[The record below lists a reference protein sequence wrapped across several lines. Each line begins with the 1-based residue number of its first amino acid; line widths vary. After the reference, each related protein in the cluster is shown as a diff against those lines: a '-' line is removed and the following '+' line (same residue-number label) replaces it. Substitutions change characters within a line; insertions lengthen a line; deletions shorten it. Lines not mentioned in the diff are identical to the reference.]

1 MKRFNLLLSLLL
13 LSAIA
18 IQSVEAKKSANY
30 EANWESLQKYE
41 VPEWYRDC
49 KFGIYF
55 HWGPFSVPAYST
67 EWYSLW
73 MYRDDHKIQK
83 YHETVY
89 GPIEKFGYKDFI
101 PMFKGEKFDAD
112 EWAALFKEAGA
123 QFAGPCAEHA
133 DGFAMWDSK
142 VAEWNAAKMG
152 PEVDVV
158 GEMQR
163 AVKKQG
169 MKFFASYHRHWLYA
183 WYPTYDKSVDA
194 GDPKY
199 AGLYGPYAPEGT
211 FSMAQTTLNADVMAP
226 DSFGKDWLARLHEL
240 MYDYD
245 PDIIWFDNR
254 MNLIDEKYRKQ
265 FLADYYNAG
274 LARGKDVVCTYK
286 FNDLVEGTAV
296 LDLERAR
303 MSELKK
309 FPWLTDDSVDWNAW
323 CHTHTPNYKTTN
335 RLLDF
340 LIDVVSKNG
349 AVLLNVT
356 PTCEGVIP
364 HVVQTR
370 LREMGAWLRLNGEA
384 IYGTRPWVIYGEGP
398 QEIVEGHESEYKN
411 ADAVSED
418 IRFTVSKKGQLY
430 ATTLDWPADGKLLIR
445 SLSTKEKY
453 LQEPVT
459 KVSMIG
465 SKEKLRWEQTDKGL
479 VVYFPKEKPCEHA
492 FVLKIN

>member
-1 MKRFNLLLSLLL
+1 MKSVKLLLLSLILL
-13 LSAIA
+13 AFSIEFA
-18 IQSVEAKKSANY
+18 EAKKSEPYQAD
-30 EANWESLQKYE
+30 WESLKQYE

-55 HWGPFSVPAYST
+55 HWGPYSVPAFKT

-73 MYRDDHKIQK
+73 MYRENHVISK
-83 YHETVY
+83 YHEMVY
-89 GPIEKFGYKDFI
+89 GGTKKFGYKDFI
-101 PMFKGEKFDAD
+101 PMFKGEKFNAD
-112 EWAALFKEAGA
+112 EWAKLFKDAGA

-142 VAEWNAAKMG
+142 VAEWNAKNMG
-152 PEVDVV
+152 PERDVV

-169 MKFFASYHRHWLYA
+169 MKYMVSFHRHWLYA

-199 AGLYGPYAPEGT
+199 SGLYGPYAPEGS
-211 FSMAQTTLNADVMAP
+211 FVMGQRGFNAELMAP
-226 DSFGKDWLARLHEL
+226 DSFGKDWLDRLHEL

-265 FLADYYNAG
+265 FLTDYYNKG
-274 LARGKDVVCTYK
+274 IERGKEVVCTYK

-303 MSELKK
+303 MSELKE
-309 FPWLTDDSVDWNAW
+309 FTWLTDDSVDWGAW
-323 CHTHTPNYKTTN
+323 CNVSTPRYKDTN

-356 PTCEGVIP
+356 PTANGVIP
-364 HVVQTR
+364 FEVEKR
-370 LREMGAWLRLNGEA
+370 LREMGAWLKLNGEA
-384 IYGTRPWVIYGEGP
+384 IYDTRPWVIYGEGP
-398 QEIVEGHESEYKN
+398 QKIKEGHLSEHKN
-411 ADAVSED
+411 ADATAED
-418 IRFTVSKKGQLY
+418 IRFTVNGKQLY
-430 ATTLDWPADGKLLIR
+430 ATILDWADSGKVVIR
-445 SLSTKEKY
+445 SLSTKEKH
-453 LQEPVT
+453 LTEPVT

-465 SKEKLRWEQTDKGL
+465 SKEKLRWEQTAEGL
-479 VVYFPKEKPCEHA
+479 VVYLPNEKPCDHA